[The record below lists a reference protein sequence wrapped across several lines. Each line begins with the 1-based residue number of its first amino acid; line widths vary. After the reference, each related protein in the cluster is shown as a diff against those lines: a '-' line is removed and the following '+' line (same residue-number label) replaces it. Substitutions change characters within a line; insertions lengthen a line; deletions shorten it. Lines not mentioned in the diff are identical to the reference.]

1 LPFEGCLVNPKVQV
15 SGVFCDKLD
24 QTPCSLKNNK
34 VDVGKNSERPIIM
47 LGGIS
52 NKFALVL
59 TAVLIAGCGGIN
71 SGSSSGGGL
80 FGGARNKPISP
91 ERAARREA
99 RKNDPTKHDIPL
111 NNKERQQ
118 RGAAALDLNALLNP
132 ANDNADIRVN
142 KYLWAAT
149 LETLNF
155 LPIEAADPFSGIVV
169 MGWGRAPGSSTDFR
183 ATVLIQDPAL
193 EAGSL
198 KVAMQKRRGPA
209 SAETNRRIED
219 AILTRARQLRI
230 RAAKRR

>member
-1 LPFEGCLVNPKVQV
+1 
-15 SGVFCDKLD
+15 
-24 QTPCSLKNNK
+24 
-34 VDVGKNSERPIIM
+34 M

-59 TAVLIAGCGGIN
+59 TVALIAGCGGIN
-71 SGSSSGGGL
+71 SGASSGGGSL
-80 FGGARNKPISP
+80 FGGARDKQISP

-99 RKNDPTKHDIPL
+99 RRNDPTKHEIPK
-111 NNKERQQ
+111 NAKERKQS
-118 RGAAALDLNALLNP
+118 GAPAGALDLNQLLRP

-142 KYLWAAT
+142 KYLWEAT
-149 LETLNF
+149 LDTLSF

-169 MGWGRAPGSSTDFR
+169 MGWGRAPGSNTDFR
-183 ATVLIQDPAL
+183 ATILIQDPAL

-230 RAAKRR
+230 RGAKRR

>member
-1 LPFEGCLVNPKVQV
+1 
-15 SGVFCDKLD
+15 
-24 QTPCSLKNNK
+24 
-34 VDVGKNSERPIIM
+34 M

-59 TAVLIAGCGGIN
+59 TAVVIVGCGGIN
-71 SGSSSGGGL
+71 SGGSSGGGL
-80 FGGARNKPISP
+80 FDGARNKTISP

-99 RKNDPTKHDIPL
+99 RRSDPTKHEIPK
-111 NNKERQQ
+111 NAKERRQS
-118 RGAAALDLNALLNP
+118 GAPAGGLDLNQLLNP

-142 KYLWAAT
+142 KYLWEAA
-149 LETLNF
+149 LETLSF
-155 LPIEAADPFSGIVV
+155 LPIEAADPFSGVVV
-169 MGWGRAPGSSTDFR
+169 MGWGRAPGSATEFR
-183 ATVLIQDPAL
+183 ATILIQDPAL

>member
-1 LPFEGCLVNPKVQV
+1 MMGN
-15 SGVFCDKLD
+15 
-24 QTPCSLKNNK
+24 
-34 VDVGKNSERPIIM
+34 
-47 LGGIS
+47 IS
-52 NKFALVL
+52 NKIALFLV
-59 TAVLIAGCGGIN
+59 AGLIASCGGIN
-71 SGSSSGGGL
+71 SGGSSGGGL
-80 FGGARNKPISP
+80 FGGARNKPVSP

-99 RKNDPTKHDIPL
+99 RQKDPTKHEAPK

-118 RGAAALDLNALLNP
+118 SGAPAGGFDLNQLLNP

-142 KYLWAAT
+142 KYLWEAT
-149 LETLNF
+149 LDTLSF

-169 MGWGRAPGSSTDFR
+169 MGWGRAPGSNTDFR